1 MYLFILMEEEG
12 GERRQETLLRS
23 LRFIEEICYLLRLSR
38 PCTKTAMDYFH
49 LLSSSETHEF
59 QI

>member
-49 LLSSSETHEF
+49 LLSSSETH
-59 QI
+59 